1 MKVWAAIAEYAF
13 DATDVKLFME
23 KEDAVKQIY
32 AWIGEEVCELLSD
45 YETTEDRDIL
55 DFCLEMVK
63 SLSLVRDADKNVVWA
78 SEDDCDTVYFI
89 KELEIK

>member
-32 AWIGEEVCELLSD
+32 AWIGEDVCGLRSD
-45 YETTEDRDIL
+45 YEKTKDSDIL

-63 SLSLVRDADKNVVWA
+63 SLSLVRDDDKNVVWA

-89 KELEIK
+89 KELEIE

>member
-13 DATDVKLFME
+13 DATEVKLFME

-32 AWIGEEVCELLSD
+32 AWIGEDVCGLLSD
-45 YETTEDRDIL
+45 YKRTGEEEFL

-63 SLSLVRDADKNVVWA
+63 SLSLVRDDDKNVVWA
-78 SEDDCDTVYFI
+78 SEDDCDTVYLI
-89 KELEIK
+89 KELEIE

>member
-32 AWIGEEVCELLSD
+32 AWIGEDACGLLSD
-45 YETTEDRDIL
+45 YEMTKDSDIL

-63 SLSLVRDADKNVVWA
+63 SLSLIRDDDKNVVWA

-89 KELEIK
+89 KELEIE

>member
-32 AWIGEEVCELLSD
+32 AWIGEDVCGLRSD
-45 YETTEDRDIL
+45 YEKTGDKDFL
-55 DFCLEMVK
+55 DFCLDMIK
-63 SLSLVRDADKNVVWA
+63 SLSLVRDANKNVVWA
-78 SEDDCDTVYFI
+78 SEKDCDTTYFI
-89 KELEIK
+89 KELEIE

>member
-32 AWIGEEVCELLSD
+32 AWIGEDVCGLLSD
-45 YETTEDRDIL
+45 YERTGEEEFL
-55 DFCLEMVK
+55 DFCLKMVK
-63 SLSLVRDADKNVVWA
+63 SLSLVRDDDKNVVWA
-78 SEDDCDTVYFI
+78 SEDDCETAYLI
-89 KELEIK
+89 KELEIE